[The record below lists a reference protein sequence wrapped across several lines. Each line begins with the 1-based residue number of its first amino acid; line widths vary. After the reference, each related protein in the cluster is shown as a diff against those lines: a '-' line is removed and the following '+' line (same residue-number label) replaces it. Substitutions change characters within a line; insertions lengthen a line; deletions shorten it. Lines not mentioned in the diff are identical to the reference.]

1 MDTAQLTD
9 PKRVLA
15 TRAPEQKGN
24 TKRGR
29 TEASGV
35 IVGATLV
42 DVVIEMPQVWEC
54 VLSTQGTGVPGC
66 SWQGSQDPFVVTGWC
81 RG

>member
-1 MDTAQLTD
+1 M
-9 PKRVLA
+9 
-15 TRAPEQKGN
+15 
-24 TKRGR
+24 
-29 TEASGV
+29 

-42 DVVIEMPQVWEC
+42 DVVIEKPKKTVREC
-54 VLSTQGTGVPGC
+54 VLIRQGTGVPGC